1 MKSFKRILSAII
13 ACVMLMAVAV
23 PFAAFAD
30 GPVVEVSGGGANG
43 KPGDEV
49 ACNISINGAKIGA
62 VQLTV
67 TFDAAVLEY
76 QRVEIGDDIRDL
88 PEDNPAVYLANDN
101 DAATGKL
108 ILGAAITKG
117 VEFDVAALSIIFT
130 IRNVEEST
138 HSIIN
143 IQVDRLRDEEDNALE
158 FTANGGSVTVTVLHI
173 ESIVFADESK
183 ELEVGQ
189 EFVPEYTVNPEGYTD
204 AFNPVWSS
212 DNAEIA
218 SVDENGKITALREGT
233 ANITIANGEISAT
246 LPVTVKPA
254 GVPIESI
261 VFADESKELEVGA
274 EYTPA
279 YTVNPEGYTD
289 PFEPVW
295 VSSNVD
301 VAVVDE
307 NGKITAVGEGE
318 ATITVS
324 CGEISATLPITVVAP
339 AQQYKK
345 GDMDKDG
352 EITVADALRALRIAA
367 KLVEPTEEDLLIG
380 NVDGDNE
387 ITVADALKILRV
399 AAKLA
404 EEDSLQ

>member
-30 GPVVEVSGGGANG
+30 DPVEVSGGGADG

-67 TFDAAVLEY
+67 TFDATVLEY

-88 PEDNPAVYLANDN
+88 PEDNPAIYLANDN

-117 VEFDVAALSIIFT
+117 VEFDVAAVSIIFK
-130 IRNVEEST
+130 IRDIEEST

-158 FTANGGSVTVTVLHI
+158 FTVGGGSVTVTVAHI

-204 AFNPVWSS
+204 VFAPVWAS
-212 DNAEIA
+212 DNDEVA
-218 SVDENGKITALREGT
+218 SVDETGKITALREGT
-233 ANITIANGEISAT
+233 ANITITNGEISAT
-246 LPVTVKPA
+246 LPITVKPA

-261 VFADESKELEVGA
+261 VFADESKELEVGE

-289 PFEPVW
+289 PFEPTW

-339 AQQYKK
+339 VPPLKR
-345 GDMDKDG
+345 GDFDKDG
-352 EITVADALRALRIAA
+352 KISVGDALSALRIAA
-367 KLVEPTEEDLLIG
+367 RLAEATEEALAIG
-380 NVDGDNE
+380 DIDGSGKIE
-387 ITVADALKILRV
+387 VGDALAILRV
-399 AAKLA
+399 AARLA
-404 EEDSLQ
+404 DESTLG

>member
-1 MKSFKRILSAII
+1 
-13 ACVMLMAVAV
+13 
-23 PFAAFAD
+23 
-30 GPVVEVSGGGANG
+30 
-43 KPGDEV
+43 DEV

-67 TFDAAVLEY
+67 TFDATVLEY

-88 PEDNPAVYLANDN
+88 PEDNPAIYLANDN

-117 VEFDVAALSIIFT
+117 VEFDVAAVSIIFK
-130 IRNVEEST
+130 IRDIEEST

-158 FTANGGSVTVTVLHI
+158 FTVGGGSVTVTVAHI

-204 AFNPVWSS
+204 AFYPVWAS
-212 DNAEIA
+212 DKDEIA

-404 EEDSLQ
+404 TEDSLQ

>member
-1 MKSFKRILSAII
+1 MKSFKKILSVII
-13 ACVMLMAVAV
+13 ACTMLLALAV

-30 GPVVEVSGGGANG
+30 PIVEVSGGGSEG

-67 TFDAAVLEY
+67 TFDPAVLNY
-76 QRVEIGDDIRDL
+76 NRVEIGDDIRDL
-88 PEDNPAVYLANDN
+88 PEDNPAVYLVNDN

-117 VEFDVAALSIIFT
+117 VEFDVAAVSIIFT
-130 IRNVEEST
+130 IRGVEEST
-138 HSIIN
+138 HSIIG

-183 ELEVGQ
+183 ELEIGE

-212 DNAEIA
+212 DNDEIA

-233 ANITIANGEISAT
+233 AIITITSGEISAT

-254 GVPIESI
+254 
-261 VFADESKELEVGA
+261 
-274 EYTPA
+274 
-279 YTVNPEGYTD
+279 
-289 PFEPVW
+289 
-295 VSSNVD
+295 
-301 VAVVDE
+301 
-307 NGKITAVGEGE
+307 
-318 ATITVS
+318 
-324 CGEISATLPITVVAP
+324 AP
-339 AQQYKK
+339 AVMK
-345 GDMDKDG
+345 GDLDKDE

-367 KLVEPTEEDLLIG
+367 KLAQPTEEDLQIG
-380 NVDGDNE
+380 DVDGDNE
-387 ITVADALKILRV
+387 ITVNDALKILRV

-404 EEDSLQ
+404 DQSSLEA